1 MSTAARLAFT
11 HSSSTPRKRLV
22 TSSHR
27 VGSGENIGA
36 VSFDGSAPCVNPRTE
51 DMAKDA
57 EQDGGVEVLPF
68 ECYGLLL
75 QRSVRG
81 ATLRSLDLFLE
92 SSSRTA
98 AG

>member
-1 MSTAARLAFT
+1 
-11 HSSSTPRKRLV
+11 
-22 TSSHR
+22 
-27 VGSGENIGA
+27 
-36 VSFDGSAPCVNPRTE
+36 
-51 DMAKDA
+51 MAKDA